1 MLADESKAIIDKLV
15 EVVDLLC
22 GETANLVDDYAT
34 RVTRES
40 VAGVRGKA
48 NMIRK
53 AAQELCTI
61 AGRSAHTQGQ

>member
-22 GETANLVDDYAT
+22 VETAILVDDYASI
-34 RVTRES
+34 RVAREYTAE
-40 VAGVRGKA
+40 VKGKA

-53 AAQELCTI
+53 VAQELCTI
-61 AGRSAHTQGQ
+61 AGTSSKVL